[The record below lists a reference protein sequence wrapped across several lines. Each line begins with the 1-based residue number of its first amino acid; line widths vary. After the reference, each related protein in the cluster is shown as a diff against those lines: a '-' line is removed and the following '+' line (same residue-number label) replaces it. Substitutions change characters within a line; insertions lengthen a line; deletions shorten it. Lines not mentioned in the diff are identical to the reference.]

1 MARRGQVRAT
11 AEIDKIPLRI
21 GRNGLSVGKT
31 FNQLYLIVLASSFEK
46 LNGLSL
52 IELSPRN
59 RKFAFCNLA
68 SAFFDLFKI
77 LRRKCPVISEVV
89 IKTVFECWSNRQLCC
104 RKKFLYGLSHDVR
117 AAVAIDFAP
126 LCAIKAKRLNSRVA
140 RQWSRQICCLSIDGG
155 SKDIRAKSDT
165 PGRERL
171 SDALPQRHIKTL
183 SVLQADFWH
192 KSLSIMDTARLFL
205 WIQLR
210 PRPAKKEKPLIS
222 PQDTKTRKAPQ
233 PYQTVRCPRRD
244 GRRGRS

>member
-1 MARRGQVRAT
+1 MPEHETGTYFILDGDQIQFFPELPVVATLDFFQSRKMGIEFRFGRERGAIDPLEHRVALIAAPVGASRVEQFDGSDMARRGQVRAT

-89 IKTVFECWSNRQLCC
+89 ITTV
-104 RKKFLYGLSHDVR
+104 
-117 AAVAIDFAP
+117 
-126 LCAIKAKRLNSRVA
+126 
-140 RQWSRQICCLSIDGG
+140 
-155 SKDIRAKSDT
+155 
-165 PGRERL
+165 
-171 SDALPQRHIKTL
+171 
-183 SVLQADFWH
+183 
-192 KSLSIMDTARLFL
+192 
-205 WIQLR
+205 
-210 PRPAKKEKPLIS
+210 
-222 PQDTKTRKAPQ
+222 
-233 PYQTVRCPRRD
+233 
-244 GRRGRS
+244 